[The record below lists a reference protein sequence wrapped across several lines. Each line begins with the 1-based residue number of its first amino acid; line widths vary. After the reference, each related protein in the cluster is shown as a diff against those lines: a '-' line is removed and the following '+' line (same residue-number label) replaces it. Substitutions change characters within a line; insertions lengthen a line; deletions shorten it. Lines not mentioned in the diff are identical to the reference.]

1 MFNLFDILLCF
12 LRNCY
17 SLFTAYH
24 FLISYW
30 KSIFF
35 QRILKNLIKSYL
47 TVLPFFKLLFQFG
60 AYLS

>member
-35 QRILKNLIKSYL
+35 QSILKSLIKIYL
-47 TVLPFFKLLFQFG
+47 AVLPFFKLLF
-60 AYLS
+60 